1 MIDLSKFKFSS
12 HFNTV
17 TQEGDLL
24 RINGALLT
32 HSQVCEF
39 EKLVNRVD
47 GDISKLDD
55 QIKAIEAIRYV
66 PKKDGTERANFV
78 TNFEFDGLGATYGG
92 CNGPHRYVTI
102 RFVRSFFGSIYSIG
116 ISTAYVE
123 GKFNET
129 EQSVD
134 VSKFNPKYDGK
145 KEMPAK
151 DVFETIS
158 GPYLNYLRETRQKY
172 QDELRM
178 LPQLFQDYIISTA
191 NQMVRAKRNVQEFTH
206 VFSTLLELVGYRAGD
221 FADNE

>member
-1 MIDLSKFKFSS
+1 MIDLSKFSS

-17 TQEGDLL
+17 TQKGDLL

-39 EKLVNRVD
+39 DKLVTRVD
-47 GDISKLDD
+47 RDISKLDD
-55 QIKAIEAIRYV
+55 QIKAVEAIRYV

-102 RFVRSFFGSIYSIG
+102 RFIRSFYGSIYNIG

-134 VSKFNPKYDGK
+134 LRKFNPKYAGK
-145 KEMPAK
+145 KEIPAK

-158 GPYLNYLRETRQKY
+158 GPYLAYLRETSQKY

-206 VFSTLLELVGYRAGD
+206 VFGTLLELVGHRAED